1 MMGYGNTQKL
11 DTGRRA
17 FLLGR
22 FSAQKVAEQRPPW
35 ALSQREFAVLCDG
48 CAECE
53 TACPENIISMSADGL
68 AKVNFSAGECSFCGD
83 CVASCTRGALS
94 DTSSAPWKIKAHIG
108 STCLAWQNI
117 ACRSCGE
124 LCATDAIS
132 FHPVLGHGFLPQVD
146 FDQCNGCG
154 ACYQVCP
161 SQAISFQPHNRS
173 E

>member
-1 MMGYGNTQKL
+1 MGLGRTQKH
-11 DTGRRA
+11 DSGRRA

-22 FSAQKVAEQRPPW
+22 FNSQQNAVQLPPW
-35 ALSQREFAVLCDG
+35 AVDPQKFMSLCDG
-48 CAECE
+48 CGDCEKVCPSDIIAISAE
-53 TACPENIISMSADGL
+53 GF
-68 AKVNFSAGECSFCGD
+68 AKVEFTQGECTFCGD
-83 CVASCTRGALS
+83 CVASCTRGALR
-94 DTSSAPWKIKAHIG
+94 DTSSAPWQIKAHIG

-146 FDQCNGCG
+146 SYHCNGCG
-154 ACYQVCP
+154 ACYRVCP
-161 SQAISFQPHNRS
+161 THAISFQPQNRS